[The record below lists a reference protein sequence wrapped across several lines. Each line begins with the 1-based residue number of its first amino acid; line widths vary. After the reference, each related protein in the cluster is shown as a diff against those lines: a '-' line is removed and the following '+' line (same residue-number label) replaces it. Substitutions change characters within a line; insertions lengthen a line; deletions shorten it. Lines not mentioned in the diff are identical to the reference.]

1 MLIAVTLVSFTTILA
16 LLVAPSHARSNGKD
30 LMNPGAKAQSRQ
42 SQNHGTAF
50 KLDLGRHSAD
60 VVHMPARDAAGSPV
74 PHPKE
79 PLWRANGQPATA
91 VATVPAFRTERHDTD
106 LVKSDLGAQM
116 LWPATGLPAASPPLW
131 SVQDPASCDG
141 YFANGYNIKDEVLGM
156 SMAPKPYAVQAYIR
170 SAGSIAGHVG
180 PAGGDGAG
188 GMFAKG
194 AAQLQAMS
202 LRGRHRDA
210 LHSAAAHDASQRSK
224 GAPPLECRHNPRH
237 PSSYCVMRHVALR
250 PDLVRM
256 SQGNES
262 LDTVQGRP
270 DAEELPVYQLGA
282 FQVLVNAGGD
292 QANPSLQAPP
302 SESSTPL
309 TESQQHALS
318 KVCTARRDQIWTAPC
333 QVSSALLCVHV

>member
-1 MLIAVTLVSFTTILA
+1 LF
-16 LLVAPSHARSNGKD
+16 VAPSHARPNGKD
-30 LMNPGAKAQSRQ
+30 LMNPRARVQRKQP
-42 SQNHGTAF
+42 QNHDTAF
-50 KLDLGRHSAD
+50 KLDFGQHSAD
-60 VVHMPARDAAGSPV
+60 IVRMPARDAAGSPV

-79 PLWRANGQPATA
+79 PLWRASGQPATA
-91 VATVPAFRTERHDTD
+91 LTTAPALRTERHDTD
-106 LVKSDLGAQM
+106 LVEPGLGAQV
-116 LWPATGLPAASPPLW
+116 LWPATGRPAASPPLW

-156 SMAPKPYAVQAYIR
+156 SMAPKPHAVQAYIR

-180 PAGGDGAG
+180 ASGGDGAG
-188 GMFAKG
+188 GMFATG

-210 LHSAAAHDASQRSK
+210 LHSAAAHDASQQSN
-224 GAPPLECRHNPRH
+224 GGSGPPLECRHNPQH

-282 FQVLVNAGGD
+282 FQVLVNAGGG
-292 QANPSLQAPP
+292 QGNPSLQAPP
-302 SESSTPL
+302 SQSSSPL
-309 TESQQHALS
+309 TESQRQAFS
-318 KVCTARRDQIWTAPC
+318 KVCTVWHGQICTGRC
-333 QVSSALLCVHV
+333 QVSSALLCVLT